1 MEEFPQSLLLSEPEK
16 LKKKFVEVF
25 ASKTRDEWT
34 EIFKDTDACC
44 TPILEPEEAP
54 LHPHNVSN
62 KSFLRAPDGSYEPGP
77 APKLSRTPG
86 VDQVLAAPRL
96 GQHTVDILKEM
107 GFPGET
113 IQKFIDSQVVLQR
126 QTNAKL

>member
-1 MEEFPQSLLLSEPEK
+1 MDEFPQSLLLSEPEK

-62 KSFLRAPDGSYEPGP
+62 KSFLQAPDGSYEPGP

-86 VDQVLAAPRL
+86 VDRVLAAPRL